1 MKIIFI
7 ISNLFVLNV
16 FAQPGIIWQ
25 KTMGG
30 NDYDWVRKC
39 ENYDADFFIGG
50 TSYSSASG
58 DKMEL
63 SRGESDL
70 WLIKISEIGILEWQK
85 TIGGSGRDALIQM
98 TKDFDGGF
106 LLGCTSSSN
115 ISGEKTENSR
125 GLNDYWILKIDVFG
139 SIVWQKTIG
148 GNRLDGLSNI
158 KRTDDNGLI
167 IGGSSDS
174 LISGEKTEN
183 PRGNFQNP
191 DFWIL
196 KLNQDNEIEW
206 QRTIGGDLTDRLFTI
221 QITSD
226 GGYILGG
233 ESNSNSSGEK
243 NENSRGDFDYW
254 IVKLNNIGEIE
265 WQKTLGGSGLE
276 VFGDLIIS
284 QDNGYIVGGYST
296 SPISG
301 DKTLDNYGL
310 FNFWVLKLNSEGE
323 IIWQKVYGGFEGE
336 VLNSIKQKSNGNI
349 LLAGSSSSNIS
360 GVKTENSRGSS
371 DFWLLEVDENGEILG
386 QKTIGG
392 SEADSIQDLICLDDG
407 RYFLAGNS
415 RSGISGEKTE
425 TNRGET
431 DYWVMLLE
439 PNALSLDSTLF
450 SEIKVFPNPT
460 NKILDFRFPTPF
472 TGKIVQT
479 DSLGKVIQTLEI
491 KNQVKFSTEV
501 LGSDGI
507 YFFTIEN
514 ENGLSKTVKI
524 VKQE

>member
-1 MKIIFI
+1 MKKAVLIL
-7 ISNLFVLNV
+7 LFSQ
-16 FAQPGIIWQ
+16 FCIAQPGI
-25 KTMGG
+25 
-30 NDYDWVRKC
+30 N
-39 ENYDADFFIGG
+39 
-50 TSYSSASG
+50 
-58 DKMEL
+58 
-63 SRGESDL
+63 
-70 WLIKISEIGILEWQK
+70 WQK
-85 TIGGSGRDALIQM
+85 TIGGSSF
-98 TKDFDGGF
+98 DFLSSSIFNQIDGF
-106 LLGCTSSSN
+106 LLGGNSSSPISGDKIDFNRGVNDVWIIKIDVNGNIDWQKTIGGENTEGLYKIINESDGGFILGCASSSN

-125 GLNDYWILKIDVFG
+125 GLNDFWLLKIDVFG

-148 GNRLDGLSNI
+148 GNRIDVLRSI
-158 KRTDDNGLI
+158 VKTSDNGLI
-167 IGGSSDS
+167 VGGSSDS
-174 LISGEKTEN
+174 TISGEKTEN

-206 QRTIGGDLTDRLFTI
+206 QRTIGGDLSDRLLTI

-254 IVKLNNIGEIE
+254 IVKLNNTGEIE

-336 VLNSIKQKSNGNI
+336 VLNSMKQKSNGNI

-392 SEADSIQDLICLDDG
+392 SEADSIQDIFCLDDG

-472 TGKIVQT
+472 TGKIAQT

-491 KNQVKFSTEV
+491 KNQLKFSTEV